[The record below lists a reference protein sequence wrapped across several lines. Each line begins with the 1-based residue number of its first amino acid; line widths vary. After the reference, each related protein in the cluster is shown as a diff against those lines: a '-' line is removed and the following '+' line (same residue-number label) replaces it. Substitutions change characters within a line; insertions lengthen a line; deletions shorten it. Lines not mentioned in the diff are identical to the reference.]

1 MRKHPEIGCCGLECG
16 LCPRY
21 YTDGGSRCPGCG
33 GEGFEEKHPSC
44 GFVTC
49 CVKKHETEACGLCAE
64 FPCGRF
70 DNETGEHDSFITHRN
85 VMSNSRE
92 IGKAG
97 MDAFIKGLA
106 GRMSA
111 LEIMLRDYDDGRSKS
126 FYCLACALLS
136 PDTLKSVI
144 GGIPPEGDRK
154 ARAKELRE
162 RLEELAGKEGI
173 ELKLRL

>member
-21 YTDGGSRCPGCG
+21 HTDGGSRCPGCG
-33 GEGFEEKHPSC
+33 GGDFEQKHPSC

-49 CVKKHETEACGLCAE
+49 CVRKHEVEVCGLCAE

-70 DNETGEHDSFITHRN
+70 DNETGERDSFITHRN

-92 IGKAG
+92 IGIKG
-97 MDAFIKGLA
+97 IDELMKGLA
-106 GRMSA
+106 ERMSI
-111 LEIMLRDYDDGRSKS
+111 LETMLREYDDGRSKS

-136 PDTLKSVI
+136 PDTLKSAI
-144 GGIPPEGDRK
+144 DGMPPEDGRK
-154 ARAKELRE
+154 ARAKELRG
-162 RLEELAGKEGI
+162 RLEDAAAEAGVE
-173 ELKLRL
+173 LRLRH